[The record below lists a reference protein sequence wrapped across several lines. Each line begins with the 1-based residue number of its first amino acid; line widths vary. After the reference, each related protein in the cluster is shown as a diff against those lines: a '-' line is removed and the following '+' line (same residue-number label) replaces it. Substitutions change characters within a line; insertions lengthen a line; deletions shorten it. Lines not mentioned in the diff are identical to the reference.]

1 MKKYFK
7 YTFITILCAV
17 VILLVIFRNRIM
29 LTYNLVHYVV
39 SLKDNKVSYSFNN
52 METLKTMDHKNIV
65 YKKVN
70 GRSQTLDI
78 YSSKKETDKLSPV
91 ILYVH
96 GGSWAYGDKSIPQ
109 VLSPVLEMLREQ
121 GYTII
126 STSYELMKDKVIFE
140 YQVSDVKDTIRWI
153 YKNGIKYNIDKNE
166 IGIIGISSGAHL
178 GLIASYSDNNHFI
191 GDPSLKQYNSKVK
204 YIIDFSGPTELST
217 LNIKEVAPEL
227 YHVVDVAHNKD
238 LLINSYTPLN
248 YVNKNI
254 PSTLIIHSKADSMVP
269 YVNSTVLYT
278 KIKENK
284 GKARMVSLSSSDHTL
299 KNISQDD
306 IKLLVTEI
314 LKFII
319 LNSPL

>member
-1 MKKYFK
+1 MKKFFK
-7 YTFITILCAV
+7 YTFITILCSV
-17 VILLVIFRNRIM
+17 VIVLVIFRNRIM

-39 SLKDNKVSYSFNN
+39 SLKDNKVSYSINN
-52 METLKTMDHKNIV
+52 METLKTMDHKNII

-70 GRSQTLDI
+70 GRLQTLDI

-96 GGSWAYGDKSIPQ
+96 GGSWAYGDKSIPEF
-109 VLSPVLEMLREQ
+109 LSPVLEMLREQ

-140 YQVSDVKDTIRWI
+140 DQVSDVKDTIRWI
-153 YKNGIKYNIDKNE
+153 YKNGSMYNLNKNE

-178 GLIASYSDNNHFI
+178 SLMASYSDNNHFI
-191 GDPSLKQYNSKVK
+191 GDPSLKQYSSSVK
-204 YIIDFSGPTELST
+204 YIIDFSGPTDLST

-227 YHVVDVAHNKD
+227 YHVAEAAYNKD
-238 LLINSYTPLN
+238 LLIDSYSPLK
-248 YVNKNI
+248 YINKNI
-254 PSTLIIHSKADSMVP
+254 PSTLIIHSKADTMVP
-269 YVNSTVLYT
+269 YVNSSILYS
-278 KIKENK
+278 KIKESK
-284 GKARMVSLSSSDHTL
+284 GRARMVSLSSSDHTL